1 MSPHRED
8 KFGPEYIIK
17 VYDPK
22 VGMRGFL
29 VIDNTVLGPG
39 KGGVRMTSSVTE
51 DEIFRLARVMTWK
64 TALMDIPFGGAKA
77 GIIWKGGGSLEEK
90 KVFIQSFAK
99 AIKPFVPDKY
109 ITAPDINTGEMEM
122 QWFVEATGNWRGAT
136 GKPSDYCLKF
146 LGLDTKKCGIP
157 HEVGSTGFGVAQ
169 SVVVAAKLKGIDIKG
184 AKVTIHGFG
193 NVGSFTYRFLER
205 MGAKVI
211 ALADR
216 SAAIFNEDG
225 LDNKILEEMIDGR
238 KHLIEY
244 PHKSDIIP
252 IEKFWSLPTDILIPA
267 STTDVINESNKNDI
281 KAKIIV
287 EGGNIPMTEE
297 IEDELF
303 RKGILIVPDFV
314 ANGGGVVASYAEY
327 RGYTEEKAFELLE
340 EKSKA
345 ATTLVLNRSIKEKKN
360 PREIGVQIAKERIE
374 TKEKNMGEKVK
385 RVQRLQILSGQK
397 VS

>member
-17 VYDPK
+17 VYDPET
-22 VGMRGFL
+22 GMKGFL
-29 VIDNTVLGPG
+29 VIDNTALGPG

-51 DEIFRLARVMTWK
+51 DEVLRLARVMTWK

-77 GIIWKGGGSLEEK
+77 GIVWKGGGSLEEK
-90 KVFIQSFAK
+90 KAFIQSFAK

-122 QWFVEATGNWRGAT
+122 QWFVEATGNWRSAT

-146 LGLDTKKCGIP
+146 LVLDTKKCGIP

-169 SVVVAAKLKGIDIKG
+169 SAVVAARLKKMDIKD
-184 AKVTIHGFG
+184 AKIAIHGFG

-205 MGAKVI
+205 MGAKMV
-211 ALADR
+211 AVADR

-225 LDNKILEEMIDGR
+225 LDVKALEEIIDKRGR
-238 KHLIEY
+238 LIEY

-252 IEKFWSLPTDILIPA
+252 IEKFWSLSVDILIPA
-267 STTDVINESNKNDI
+267 STTDVINESNKDDI

-297 IEDELF
+297 IENELF
-303 RKGILIVPDFV
+303 QKGILIVPDFV

-340 EKSKA
+340 KKA
-345 ATTLVLNRSIKEKKN
+345 KEATTLVLERSIKEKRN

-374 TKEKNMGEKVK
+374 LKKKDIGERIKHIQK
-385 RVQRLQILSGQK
+385 LEILSGQK

>member
-184 AKVTIHGFG
+184 ARVTIHGFG